1 MAPKQSKQP
10 SAPPI
15 PSTTTTGTASLSAR
29 RMSTSTGS
37 AAPPLQLDIAS
48 TAKGDVQLKQ
58 SLSPRA
64 PDAPALNATASP
76 LPVTN
81 EGVTPPLTTSGAP
94 RLTRAGSIK
103 PKQGAGGRGSKNQ
116 ERRQSE
122 DAGYHGGEER
132 HGQPN
137 DFVDH
142 PSDSDDA
149 APVAQQQ
156 QQQQQPPP
164 LTSTGSGRPPL
175 SSRTS
180 GSGGGGSA
188 SAGIKAKDHHTGAQV
203 KPQAASRNSPHQHDE
218 IKASL
223 PANFPDP
230 ESVARSMQRN
240 RNPSMSSGQ
249 HPGRLPIGRN
259 KSHLGM
265 SPARPNGGAKSR
277 SPSVSSLRSVE
288 ATSHPFPTP
297 GLKKGQNGFEFDS
310 WKSVEEKRLEEDER
324 KEKHWKR
331 WGPYVSERQWATV
344 REDYS
349 ANGDAWTHFPHEHAR
364 SRAYRWGED
373 GIAGISDNHGR
384 MAFTVAMWNE
394 KDPILKERMFGTTG
408 HQGNHGEDVK
418 ELYWYLDSTPTH
430 SYMKMLYKYPQRAY
444 PYEQLV
450 RESQNRGRDVGE
462 FEITDTDAFDD
473 DRYWDVFVEYAKDED
488 NAEGISV
495 RITAYNRGPEPATLH
510 LVPQLLFRNT
520 WSWPKERPT
529 GEDMPSLRQ
538 TGEGTIE
545 ANHKQMGRYY
555 FYANSSPAPI
565 GPRGKKDAHD
575 PVFVDDVVVP
585 ELLFADNDTNFER
598 LYGGNNVAKY
608 PKDAFHDHII
618 RSHRPP
624 LPKEENGAASPPPPS
639 DGEEYDSD
647 TTANGTATPRP
658 EQHDPR
664 QFVNPNKEGT
674 KAAAHYTF
682 RDVPGNGG
690 CAVVRVKLTT
700 RTAEEDPTVFDE
712 ESFDTTVEERRMD
725 SDEFYSRFNSGALS
739 DDLRN
744 IMRQAL
750 SGMLWTKQFYMFI
763 QKEWIEGDP
772 GQPAPPPERKHIRNH
787 EWKHMH
793 IEDILSMPDK
803 WEYPFFA
810 IWDSAFHCIPLA
822 MIDPAYAKKQL
833 DIMTREWYMKPDGAL
848 PAYEWNFGD
857 VNPPVHAWATFRVF
871 KIERKMHGRED
882 IPFLERVFQKLLINF
897 TWWVNRKD
905 ADGQNVFEGG
915 FLGLDNISPFNRSE
929 RLPTGGTMRQADGTG
944 WMGFYCLTMLNI
956 ALELAKHNPVY
967 EDIASKFFEHFLFI
981 ADAMTFH
988 DGQEGEVSLWNDE
1001 EGFYFDAITWGPGAI
1016 KQLPVRSLV
1025 GLIPLYATLTL
1036 EPATLKKFPGFK
1048 KRMEWFIKNRS
1059 SISKRNIANMSLGGK
1074 GDRRLLALA
1083 SEDRLRRILERML
1096 DENEFLSE
1104 YGIRSLSRHHKEHPW
1119 SMEVNG
1125 EEFSV
1130 HYWPGDSHSGMFGGN
1145 SNWRGPIWLAT
1156 TFLLIESLQRFYQ
1169 YYGNSFKIECPTGS
1183 GDMMNLAQVAEDI
1196 QHRVINLFARDHE
1209 GNRACNGGSEMLN
1222 KDPNFRDY
1230 VPFHEF
1236 FHADSGRGLGASHQT
1251 GWTGLVAFFIWSV
1264 GSTSRLPGTPRTP
1277 RSVADTYFFDV
1288 PPTPGASDAEYSM
1301 FDSGAETDGP
1311 EPHEL

>member
-1 MAPKQSKQP
+1 MAPKDTKNPISSSTP
-10 SAPPI
+10 TAPAI
-15 PSTTTTGTASLSAR
+15 PPTAGSLSQR
-29 RMSTSTGS
+29 RMSNVTQT
-37 AAPPLQLDIAS
+37 PPLSLDLK
-48 TAKGDVQLKQ
+48 TAVTSGGSIPLKGNLA
-58 SLSPRA
+58 PRA
-64 PDAPALNATASP
+64 PDEPALNATASP
-76 LPVTN
+76 LPISE
-81 EGVTPPLTTSGAP
+81 EGTTPPISMASAP
-94 RLTRAGSIK
+94 RRSNTIK
-103 PKQGAGGRGSKNQ
+103 RKESNLGKGRTV
-116 ERRQSE
+116 SE
-122 DAGYHGGEER
+122 DQGYEGGVER
-132 HGQPN
+132 HGQAN
-137 DFVDH
+137 DFVDND
-142 PSDSDDA
+142 DSDDPTSKSGLRPT
-149 APVAQQQ
+149 PVV
-156 QQQQQPPP
+156 
-164 LTSTGSGRPPL
+164 
-175 SSRTS
+175 RTS
-180 GSGGGGSA
+180 SNGNGNGV
-188 SAGIKAKDHHTGAQV
+188 KAKDHAAGGASV
-203 KPQAASRNSPHQHDE
+203 KVQAASRNSPKQHEE
-218 IKASL
+218 IKNSL

-249 HPGRLPIGRN
+249 HPSRLPYGRS
-259 KSHLGM
+259 KSQLGQQQG
-265 SPARPNGGAKSR
+265 RPQR

-297 GLKKGQNGFEFDS
+297 GVKHQNGFDFDTT
-310 WKSVEEKRLEEDER
+310 WKSVEEKRLEEDEA
-324 KEKHWKR
+324 KEKHWKK
-331 WGPYVSERQWATV
+331 WGPYLSERQWATV

-373 GIAGISDNHGR
+373 GMAGLSDNHGR
-384 MAFTVAMWNE
+384 MCFSVAMWNGV
-394 KDPILKERMFGTTG
+394 DPILKERMFGTTG

-430 SYMKMLYKYPQRAY
+430 SYMKMLYKYPQRPY

-450 RESQNRGRDVGE
+450 RESMNRGRDVGE

-473 DRYWDVFVEYAKDED
+473 NRYWDVFVEYAKDED
-488 NAEGISV
+488 CAEGISM
-495 RITAYNRGPEPATLH
+495 RITAYNRGPESATLH
-510 LVPQLLFRNT
+510 LIPQLWFRNT

-529 GEDMPSLRQ
+529 GEDMPSLKQ
-538 TGEGTIE
+538 TGEGVIE
-545 ANHKQMGRYY
+545 AHHKNMGRY
-555 FYANSSPAPI
+555 FLYANSSPAPI
-565 GPRGKKDAHD
+565 GPRGKKDSLD
-575 PVFVDDVVVP
+575 PVFVEDVVTP
-585 ELLFADNDTNFER
+585 ELLFTDNDTNFER
-598 LYGGNNVAKY
+598 LYGGQNVVPY
-608 PKDAFHDHII
+608 VKDAFHDHII
-618 RSHRPP
+618 PSHRPA
-624 LPKEENGAASPPPPS
+624 LPKEDEASSDGAATPE
-639 DGEEYDSD
+639 GYDSD
-647 TTANGTATPRP
+647 ATASGTSTPRADP
-658 EQHDPR
+658 SASPDPR
-664 QFVNPNKEGT
+664 HFVNPNKEGT
-674 KAAAHYTF
+674 KAAAHYVF
-682 RDVPGNGG
+682 NDVPGNGG
-690 CAVVRVKLTT
+690 CAVVRLKLTT
-700 RTAEEDPTVFDE
+700 KTVEEDAAAVDE
-712 ESFDTTVEERRMD
+712 EHFDAVVEERRMD

-744 IMRQAL
+744 VMRQAL

-772 GQPAPPPERKHIRNH
+772 GQPAPPPERKNIRNH

-882 IPFLERVFQKLLINF
+882 LAFLERVFQKLLINF

-905 ADGQNVFEGG
+905 ADGNNVFEGG

-944 WMGFYCLTMLNI
+944 WMGFYSLTMLNI

-981 ADAMTFH
+981 ADAMSFH
-988 DGQEGEVSLWNDE
+988 DGEKGEVSLWNDE

-1036 EPATLKKFPGFK
+1036 EPSTIKKFPGFK
-1048 KRMEWFIKNRS
+1048 KRMEWFIENRG

-1096 DENEFLSE
+1096 DENEFLSD
-1104 YGIRSLSRHHKEHPW
+1104 YGIRSLSRHHKDHPW
-1119 SMEVNG
+1119 SMDVNG

-1156 TFLLIESLQRFYQ
+1156 TFLLVESLQRFYQ
-1169 YYGNSFKIECPTGS
+1169 YYGNNFKIECPKGS
-1183 GDMMNLAQVAEDI
+1183 GDEMNLAQVAEEI
-1196 QHRVINLFARDHE
+1196 QHRIINLFARDHE
-1209 GNRACNGGSEMLN
+1209 GNRACNGGSEVLN
-1222 KDPNFRDY
+1222 KDPHFRDY
-1230 VPFHEF
+1230 VPMHEF
-1236 FHADSGRGLGASHQT
+1236 FHADSGKGLGASHQT
-1251 GWTGLVAFFIWSV
+1251 GWTGLVGFMIWSV
-1264 GSTSRLPGTPRTP
+1264 GSTARLPRTPRTP
-1277 RSVADTYFFDV
+1277 RSVAETYFFDV
-1288 PPTPGASDAEYSM
+1288 PATPGVSDVETTWESQSAGELSPDECVLFFSSSLSRCLSSQWALGGMRDILSASA
-1301 FDSGAETDGP
+1301 T
-1311 EPHEL
+1311 